1 MFFCSGTYCHIWASS
16 NLIVITNRRL
26 SAAAAAA
33 AAAVR
38 RSSAVLDGA
47 RQEEVF
53 SLEWQNF
60 RIKLRHSVMN

>member
-1 MFFCSGTYCHIWASS
+1 MFFCSDTYCHIWASS

-26 SAAAAAA
+26 STAA